1 MKVIS
6 FYLDIIRSNEM
17 LQDIIIGV
25 FLWFI
30 VILFFTSYAS
40 VLRSQAD
47 ELERLQ
53 NRNVDT
59 LDNGKAE
66 EKKDGEKDEK

>member
-1 MKVIS
+1 MKAIS

-17 LQDIIIGV
+17 LQDIIICV
-25 FLWFI
+25 FLLFI
-30 VILFFTSYAS
+30 IILFFTSFAS
-40 VLRSQAD
+40 VFRFQAD

-53 NRNVDT
+53 NRYVDT
-59 LDNGKAE
+59 LDKGKTE

>member
-1 MKVIS
+1 MKAIS

-25 FLWFI
+25 FLLFI
-30 VILFFTSYAS
+30 IILFFTSFAS
-40 VLRSQAD
+40 VFRFQAD

-53 NRNVDT
+53 NRYVDT
-59 LDNGKAE
+59 LDKGKTE

>member
-17 LQDIIIGV
+17 LQDIIISV
-25 FLWFI
+25 FLLFI
-30 VILFFTSYAS
+30 IILFFTSFAS
-40 VLRSQAD
+40 VFRFQAD

-53 NRNVDT
+53 NRYVDT
-59 LDNGKAE
+59 LDKGKTE

>member
-17 LQDIIIGV
+17 LQDIIIDV
-25 FLWFI
+25 FLLFI
-30 VILFFTSYAS
+30 VILFFTSYDS

>member
-1 MKVIS
+1 
-6 FYLDIIRSNEM
+6 M

>member
-1 MKVIS
+1 MNYETLQFIILCVFLLFIIIS
-6 FYLDIIRSNEM
+6 FFASS
-17 LQDIIIGV
+17 V
-25 FLWFI
+25 
-30 VILFFTSYAS
+30 S

-66 EKKDGEKDEK
+66 EKKGGEINDET

>member
-17 LQDIIIGV
+17 LQDIIIVV
-25 FLWFI
+25 FLLFI

>member
-1 MKVIS
+1 MKAIS

-17 LQDIIIGV
+17 LQDIIIDV
-25 FLWFI
+25 FLLFI
-30 VILFFTSYAS
+30 IILFFTSFAS
-40 VLRSQAD
+40 VFRFQAD

-53 NRNVDT
+53 NRYVDT
-59 LDNGKAE
+59 LDKGKTE

>member
-17 LQDIIIGV
+17 LQDIIINV
-25 FLWFI
+25 FLLFI
-30 VILFFTSYAS
+30 IILFFTSFAS
-40 VLRSQAD
+40 VFRFQAD

-53 NRNVDT
+53 NRHVDT
-59 LDNGKAE
+59 LDKGKTE

>member
-17 LQDIIIGV
+17 LQDIIIDV
-25 FLWFI
+25 FLLFI

>member
-25 FLWFI
+25 FLCFI

-40 VLRSQAD
+40 VFRSLAD

>member
-30 VILFFTSYAS
+30 IILFFTSSAS
-40 VLRSQAD
+40 VFRFQAD

-53 NRNVDT
+53 NRYVDT
-59 LDNGKAE
+59 LDKGKTE